1 MNQNNRKEVDEQ
13 IERALL
19 MMKYNTSKTLS
30 ENKENIKPLLK
41 EDGKVA
47 AATIGSGAVGAG
59 LGAAAIPSSMSI
71 ASGGAGV
78 VAGTTNLAAG
88 VATALGT
95 SFTVGAAIVGG
106 AAAMAVIPL
115 AYWFI
120 RKDTGAASSV
130 KAIFQMCSTN
140 PQIAKLERKIS
151 DSEIRNIADEIYD
164 AINYSTL
171 GFMAGTDEEKL
182 FAAFQNVSTGTA
194 ADICALYSRYTS
206 TRGELYDDID
216 GDIDSPDE
224 WEQIYRPLRNC
235 VEDSLRDLED
245 KNPCKENE
253 TLDPKTKKCVPIS
266 PNPDPGPTPGP
277 GGCKDFP
284 FKRGCKNSKIKDVQG
299 CLGGLTA
306 DGILG
311 PKTQKALEDAGYS
324 VPLTKSDYD
333 KIMAKCGQGNTDTTS
348 TTTQLPP
355 TYVDVVN

>member
-1 MNQNNRKEVDEQ
+1 MSNNNRKEVDEQ

-19 MMKYNTSKTLS
+19 MMKYNTSKTLT
-30 ENKENIKPLLK
+30 ENKETIKPLLK
-41 EDGKVA
+41 EDSKVA

-106 AAAMAVIPL
+106 AAAVAVLPL

-140 PQIAKLERKIS
+140 PGIAKLERKIS

-182 FAAFQNVSTGTA
+182 YAAFQNISKGTA
-194 ADICALYSRYTS
+194 ADVCALYARYTS
-206 TRGELYDDID
+206 TRGELYDEID

-245 KNPCKENE
+245 KNPCKQGEVW
-253 TLDPKTKKCVPIS
+253 DDKTKSCKKS
-266 PNPDPGPTPGP
+266 DGGGGGGGTNPEEK
-277 GGCKDFP
+277 CKDFP
-284 FKRGCKNSKIKDVQG
+284 FKRGCKNSYIRKVQE
-299 CLGGLTA
+299 CLGGLTV
-306 DGILG
+306 DGVLG
-311 PKTQKALEDAGYS
+311 PKTQSAIEKAGYS
-324 VPLTKSDYD
+324 VPLSKSDYD
-333 KIMAKCGQGNTDTTS
+333 KIMAKCGEGNVE
-348 TTTQLPP
+348 TTTTTINLPP
-355 TYVDVVN
+355 TYVDTVG

>member
-182 FAAFQNVSTGTA
+182 FAAFQNVSKGTA

-284 FKRGCKNSKIKDVQG
+284 F
-299 CLGGLTA
+299 
-306 DGILG
+306 
-311 PKTQKALEDAGYS
+311 
-324 VPLTKSDYD
+324 
-333 KIMAKCGQGNTDTTS
+333 
-348 TTTQLPP
+348 
-355 TYVDVVN
+355 

>member
-1 MNQNNRKEVDEQ
+1 MNKNNKKEVDEQ

-19 MMKYNTSKTLS
+19 MMKYNTSKTLT
-30 ENKENIKPLLK
+30 ENKETIKPLLK
-41 EDGKVA
+41 EDVPTVA
-47 AATIGSGAVGAG
+47 AGSAIGGAA
-59 LGAAAIPSSMSI
+59 LGAYAIPSSMSI
-71 ASGGAGV
+71 ASGGAGA

-106 AAAMAVIPL
+106 AAAAAVLPL

-140 PQIAKLERKIS
+140 PSIAKLERKIS

-182 FAAFQNVSTGTA
+182 YAAFQNVSKGTA
-194 ADICALYSRYTS
+194 ADVCALYARYTS
-206 TRGELYDDID
+206 TRGELYDEID

-245 KNPCKENE
+245 KNPCKEGEVWDAE
-253 TLDPKTKKCVPIS
+253 TKSCKKGGTPVPV
-266 PNPDPGPTPGP
+266 PNPEEK
-277 GGCKDFP
+277 CKDFP
-284 FKRGCKNSKIKDVQG
+284 FKRGCKNSYIRKVQE
-299 CLGGLTA
+299 CLGGLTV
-306 DGILG
+306 DGNLG
-311 PKTQKALEDAGYS
+311 PKTQAAIEKAGYS
-324 VPLTKSDYD
+324 VPLSKSDYD
-333 KIMAKCGQGNTDTTS
+333 KIMAKCGEGNVE
-348 TTTQLPP
+348 TTTTTINPPP
-355 TYVDVVN
+355 TYVDTVG